1 MKSNV
6 HALKEK
12 EQIMKEL
19 FRDVNSKQCVLE
31 LYIISQFK
39 DNKIS
44 QVSNESD
51 EFLKKMN
58 KELLREY
65 NNGNILFFR
74 KYNYEKILNTFLQ
87 KKYQLDVLD
96 MKIFADEKK
105 REQILKEKQILNSLS
120 KLKWSK
126 TIKIGS
132 ILYEAVDEYGEK
144 IKLCY
149 PIDKNKQPQKG
160 SHKLTYDNKTI
171 KYINYDSKKIV
182 DIIEKTHPVK
192 NIKNSIVIANGKKQT
207 SLDSH
212 NIRLIS
218 QKTEMDVRKIEDL
231 TIKLVV

>member
-74 KYNYEKILNTFLQ
+74 KYNYEKIFNPSDSGF
-87 KKYQLDVLD
+87 VLEL
-96 MKIFADEKK
+96 FGL
-105 REQILKEKQILNSLS
+105 REQRRRTDSCTGDN
-120 KLKWSK
+120 
-126 TIKIGS
+126 
-132 ILYEAVDEYGEK
+132 DEY
-144 IKLCY
+144 
-149 PIDKNKQPQKG
+149 
-160 SHKLTYDNKTI
+160 
-171 KYINYDSKKIV
+171 
-182 DIIEKTHPVK
+182 
-192 NIKNSIVIANGKKQT
+192 
-207 SLDSH
+207 
-212 NIRLIS
+212 
-218 QKTEMDVRKIEDL
+218 
-231 TIKLVV
+231 

>member
-58 KELLREY
+58 KELLSEY
-65 NNGNILFFR
+65 NNGNTLFFR

-105 REQILKEKQILNSLS
+105 REQILKEK
-120 KLKWSK
+120 
-126 TIKIGS
+126 
-132 ILYEAVDEYGEK
+132 
-144 IKLCY
+144 
-149 PIDKNKQPQKG
+149 
-160 SHKLTYDNKTI
+160 
-171 KYINYDSKKIV
+171 
-182 DIIEKTHPVK
+182 
-192 NIKNSIVIANGKKQT
+192 
-207 SLDSH
+207 
-212 NIRLIS
+212 
-218 QKTEMDVRKIEDL
+218 
-231 TIKLVV
+231 